1 MNILIWIKNTVILL
15 CSIFFLIFGINILW
29 NSFSVNNPH
38 EFIMLFFSASLM
50 ILVCIVGIIY
60 FVFRFFPQKQDT
72 MDVNDDEKQ

>member
-1 MNILIWIKNTVILL
+1 MNALIWIKNTVVLL
-15 CSIFFLIFGINILW
+15 FSVFFLIFGVNILW

-60 FVFRFFPQKQDT
+60 FIFRFFPNKQDE
-72 MDVNDDEKQ
+72 MDNDDEKQ

>member
-1 MNILIWIKNTVILL
+1 MNALIWIKNAVVLL
-15 CSIFFLIFGINILW
+15 FSVFFLIFGVNILW

-60 FVFRFFPQKQDT
+60 FIFRFFPNKQDE
-72 MDVNDDEKQ
+72 MDNDDEKQ